1 MERKIFV
8 VSDATGA
15 TAEHVLQAA
24 LAQFEAENVEIERR
38 PQTRTIEQIRQV
50 IDEARESGAMVVH
63 TMASTGLRR
72 EIYLR
77 ATERS
82 VRSVDLLG
90 NVLSDLSTFLGAP
103 PGGVPGGLHRFDENY
118 YRRTDALAFVV
129 KHDDGLGL
137 EDLGRADIV
146 LVGISRT
153 SKTPLSIYL
162 AVRGY
167 FVANVPILNGVEPRP
182 ELFKIDQRRVVALRM
197 DPIRLRHIRE
207 QRLKSFPEDARQS
220 YTDARMIQQEVAYAD
235 DIFRRAS
242 WPVVDM
248 SLKSLEEVAIEVIS
262 LATDLPY
269 VRTPDGLRCSLPATG
284 DPAK

>member
-1 MERKIFV
+1 MQRKIFV
-8 VSDATGA
+8 VSDATGS

-24 LAQFEAENVEIERR
+24 LAQFEAGDVKVERR
-38 PQTRTIEQIRQV
+38 PQTRTVDRIRDV
-50 IDEARESGAMVVH
+50 VDEAHESGGMLVH
-63 TMASTGLRR
+63 TLASTDLRR

-77 ATERS
+77 ATERR
-82 VRSVDLLG
+82 VHSVDLLG
-90 NVLSDLSTFLGAP
+90 NVLSDLSAFLGAP

-118 YRRTDALAFVV
+118 YRRMDALTFVV

-137 EDLGRADIV
+137 EDLGRAEIV

-167 FVANVPILNGVEPRP
+167 FVANVPILNGVEPP
-182 ELFKIDQRRVVALRM
+182 QELSKIDQRKVVALRM
-197 DPIRLRHIRE
+197 DPVRLRHIRE
-207 QRLKSFPEDARQS
+207 QRLKSFREDARQA
-220 YTDARMIQQEVAYAD
+220 YIDAYMIQQEVAFAD
-235 DIFRRAS
+235 EVFKRAS

-248 SLKSLEEVAIEVIS
+248 TLKSLEEVAVEVVS

-269 VRTPDGLRCSLPATG
+269 VRSPEVI
-284 DPAK
+284 

>member
-1 MERKIFV
+1 MQRKIFV
-8 VSDATGA
+8 VSDATGS

-24 LAQFEAENVEIERR
+24 LAQFEAGDVKVERR
-38 PQTRTIEQIRQV
+38 PQTRTVDRIRDV
-50 IDEARESGAMVVH
+50 VDEAHESGGMLVH
-63 TMASTGLRR
+63 TLASTDLRR

-77 ATERS
+77 ATERR
-82 VRSVDLLG
+82 VHSVDLLG
-90 NVLSDLSTFLGAP
+90 NVLSDLSAFLGAP

-118 YRRTDALAFVV
+118 YRRMDALTFVV

-137 EDLGRADIV
+137 EDLGRAEIV

-167 FVANVPILNGVEPRP
+167 FVANVPILNGVEPP
-182 ELFKIDQRRVVALRM
+182 QELSKVDQRKVVALRM
-197 DPIRLRHIRE
+197 DPLRLRHIRE
-207 QRLKSFPEDARQS
+207 QRLKSFREDARQA
-220 YTDARMIQQEVAYAD
+220 YIDAYMIQQEVAFAD
-235 DIFRRAS
+235 EVFKRAS

-248 SLKSLEEVAIEVIS
+248 TLKSLEEVAVEVVS

-269 VRTPDGLRCSLPATG
+269 VRSPEEI
-284 DPAK
+284 

>member
-1 MERKIFV
+1 MQRKIFV
-8 VSDATGA
+8 VSDATGS

-24 LAQFEAENVEIERR
+24 LAQFEAGDVTVERR
-38 PQTRTIEQIRQV
+38 PQTRTVDRIRDV
-50 IDEARESGAMVVH
+50 VDEAHEAGGMLVH
-63 TMASTGLRR
+63 TLASTDLRR

-77 ATERS
+77 ATERR
-82 VRSVDLLG
+82 VHSVDLLG
-90 NVLSDLSTFLGAP
+90 NVLSDLSAFLGAP

-118 YRRTDALAFVV
+118 YRRMDALTFVV

-137 EDLGRADIV
+137 EDLGRAELV

-167 FVANVPILNGVEPRP
+167 FVANVPILNGVEQPQ
-182 ELFKIDQRRVVALRM
+182 ELFKIDQRKVVALRM
-197 DPIRLRHIRE
+197 DPVRLRHIRE
-207 QRLKSFPEDARQS
+207 QRLKSFREDARQA
-220 YTDARMIQQEVAYAD
+220 YTDAQTVQREVAYSD
-235 DIFRRAS
+235 EIFKRAT

-248 SLKSLEEVAIEVIS
+248 TLKSLEEVATEVVS

-269 VRTPDGLRCSLPATG
+269 TRTPIEP
-284 DPAK
+284 

>member
-1 MERKIFV
+1 MQRKIFV
-8 VSDATGA
+8 VSDATGS

-24 LAQFEAENVEIERR
+24 LAQFEAGDVKVERR
-38 PQTRTIEQIRQV
+38 PQTRTVDRIRDV
-50 IDEARESGAMVVH
+50 VDEAHESGGMLVH
-63 TMASTGLRR
+63 TLASTDLRR

-77 ATERS
+77 ATERR
-82 VRSVDLLG
+82 VHSVDLLG
-90 NVLSDLSTFLGAP
+90 NVLSDLSAFLGAP

-118 YRRTDALAFVV
+118 YRRMDALTFVV

-137 EDLGRADIV
+137 EDLGRAEIV

-167 FVANVPILNGVEPRP
+167 FVANVPILNGVEPP
-182 ELFKIDQRRVVALRM
+182 QELSKVDQRKVVALRM
-197 DPIRLRHIRE
+197 DPVRLRHIRE
-207 QRLKSFPEDARQS
+207 QRLKSFREDARQA
-220 YTDARMIQQEVAYAD
+220 YIDAYMIQQEVAFAD
-235 DIFRRAS
+235 EVFKRAS

-248 SLKSLEEVAIEVIS
+248 TLKSLEEVAVEVVS

-269 VRTPDGLRCSLPATG
+269 VRSPEEI
-284 DPAK
+284 